1 MRTNRYEL
9 TQPAKKATPSTNPAD
24 LDALVDAQMGT
35 PQELEGRETPEE
47 QASEGLG

>member
-9 TQPAKKATPSTNPAD
+9 TEVKKKAPMSTNPAD

-35 PQELEGRETPEE
+35 PQELEGPETPEE